1 MEGQLPVKLYTTHS
15 ILVPKINYCIPAR
28 DPKQCVC
35 VCARSISRK
44 SSDLALASR
53 ELMVAIKVGI
63 VVTVAVVV
71 GE

>member
-1 MEGQLPVKLYTTHS
+1 M
-15 ILVPKINYCIPAR
+15 
-28 DPKQCVC
+28 C